1 MRLRYCWT
9 PWTGCAAPA
18 PSSRAS
24 WPITDRWLPSRWSD
38 WGRRAGPGLGRLVPQ
53 APVPGTPPG
62 RTVTADNWHEHLG
75 DVRLLGDWNAFF
87 VRQADDTD
95 WRTLLSTWWARLLPG
110 AAASATHGLI
120 RTAHAVRALGVA
132 DPQQQPDLAG
142 ELARGLA
149 LWAARYQYLP
159 GEPQGT
165 GPLDAV
171 QATARL
177 PRLPGDV
184 PSSGPGVSGRL
195 QSLVRL
201 RDLPDALDEWGCDGS
216 EPEALDALISAAARV
231 VAARPDSP
239 IAYCH
244 AVTAPSAIQ
253 MILPEL
259 PPELHRPSVNA
270 SWQVIGGIV
279 AAYADPRSAAETE
292 PVDTDPAPLLA
303 ELAPRAVEHGDEH
316 VIKLT
321 EAALREYRRTE
332 DTTLLV
338 AADRFRGRIPPAS

>member
-1 MRLRYCWT
+1 MAAEAMVRIGAGAQVPAWVDTYRKRLS
-9 PWTGCAAPA
+9 AAP
-18 PSSRAS
+18 
-24 WPITDRWLPSRWSD
+24 
-38 WGRRAGPGLGRLVPQ
+38 
-53 APVPGTPPG
+53 PPG
-62 RTVTADNWHEHLG
+62 RAVTADTWRDHLG
-75 DVRLLGDWNAFF
+75 DIRLLGDWNTFL
-87 VRQADDTD
+87 VRRADEAG
-95 WRTLLSTWWARLLPG
+95 WRDLLSTWWPRLLPG

-120 RTAHAVRALGVA
+120 RTAHAVRALAA
-132 DPQQQPDLAG
+132 DDAQRPELAH

-159 GEPQGT
+159 GDPAGIGAL
-165 GPLDAV
+165 GPV
-171 QATARL
+171 PATAQL
-177 PRLPGDV
+177 PRLPADV
-184 PSSGPGVSGRL
+184 PSAGPGVSGRL

-201 RDLPDALDEWGCDGS
+201 RALPDALDHWHFQG
-216 EPEALDALISAAARV
+216 PEADALDALIGAAARV
-231 VAARPDSP
+231 VAARPDAP

-259 PPELHRPSVNA
+259 PVELHRPSVDV
-270 SWQVIGGIV
+270 SWQVIGSIV

-292 PVDTDPAPLLA
+292 AVDTDPAPLLA

-321 EAALREYRRTE
+321 EAALRQYRRTH

-338 AADRFRGRIPPAS
+338 AADRFRGRIPPVT

>member
-1 MRLRYCWT
+1 MGSIASRGRGERDARSD
-9 PWTGCAAPA
+9 PHRRRGTG
-18 PSSRAS
+18 
-24 WPITDRWLPSRWSD
+24 
-38 WGRRAGPGLGRLVPQ
+38 AG
-53 APVPGTPPG
+53 A
-62 RTVTADNWHEHLG
+62 
-75 DVRLLGDWNAFF
+75 
-87 VRQADDTD
+87 
-95 WRTLLSTWWARLLPG
+95 
-110 AAASATHGLI
+110 
-120 RTAHAVRALGVA
+120 A

-149 LWAARYQYLP
+149 LWAARYQCLP

-216 EPEALDALISAAARV
+216 EREALDALIGAAARV
-231 VAARPDSP
+231 VAARPDAP

-270 SWQVIGGIV
+270 SWQVIGSIV

-292 PVDTDPAPLLA
+292 PIDTDPAPLLA
-303 ELAPRAVEHGDEH
+303 DSRRGPSNTATSTSSSSPRRPCANTGARKTPRCWWPPTGSADYPAREL
-316 VIKLT
+316 ICLT
-321 EAALREYRRTE
+321 LRTFGTRQ
-332 DTTLLV
+332 
-338 AADRFRGRIPPAS
+338 